1 LRLDISQPLFGLR
14 DRAERFGKMKKFPR
28 IPTRS
33 LLLLALLLISTFHAG
48 ATTVVMLSDTE
59 LIVNSR
65 AIVTGRV
72 ASVMSAWDDTH
83 SMVWTYVEVRADR
96 VLKGDLSQGTIVL
109 KQLGG
114 EAGALGVRVFGQPSF
129 TPGERVLL
137 YLNTGLDGSLHAA
150 HAFMGKFSVVADGS
164 TKEFI
169 QRSADAQDVELL
181 ARTSVGEITNRAPF
195 GSYLKKIQRTLRQE
209 AARIAEIDASRA
221 GEPLVAVPTEYVRT
235 KKQGRGFRPDY
246 VFMSGGVRWMEAD
259 SGQPISYYVNPNAC
273 PLAGA
278 GAAEVARAMSAW
290 PNQSGASIHLQTAGQ
305 TGACGIVIDN
315 ANTISF
321 GDCLGQLD
329 APIGCSGVVALTA
342 ISFTNESKVVGGI
355 SFNRLLEADTV
366 FNKGMGCFLGN
377 SANLA
382 EVTCHELGHSIG
394 LAHPT
399 DPAAIM
405 WASAHG
411 NGRDATLG
419 ADDKAGILAIYP
431 AGPGGGGGGGSGG
444 GGGGGGAAL
453 SITTA
458 AMNSGVTG
466 QNYSATLTATGG
478 TSPYRW
484 SLVGGAI
491 PPGLDMAGNGA
502 ISGIPASAGTY
513 TFAVQVSDTSLPI
526 RADSKWLSIT
536 VQPNGGGSLLPVV
549 AGVKAKGTNKL
560 WVFGQNLSTASL
572 VVINGLTFHPKS
584 IEKNGSTD
592 WVLAKGGLNLGP
604 PGTNVVFV
612 ITIFNNSVP
621 FWF

>member
-1 LRLDISQPLFGLR
+1 
-14 DRAERFGKMKKFPR
+14 MKQFPR
-28 IPTRS
+28 IPARS
-33 LLLLALLLISTFHAG
+33 LLLLALLLLPTFRAK
-48 ATTVVMLSDTE
+48 ATTVVMLSDSE

-72 ASVMSAWDDTH
+72 ASIMSAWDDTH

-96 VLKGDLSQGTIVL
+96 VLKGELAEGSIVL

-114 EAGALGVRVFGQPSF
+114 EAGASGVRVFGQPGF

-150 HAFMGKFSVVADGS
+150 HSFMGKFSVVADGA
-164 TKEFI
+164 TGEFI

-181 ARTSVGEITNRAPF
+181 ARTSVGQITNRAPF
-195 GSYLKKIQRTLRQE
+195 QSYIKKIQRTLRQE
-209 AARIAEIDASRA
+209 AARIAEIEASRA
-221 GEPLVAVPTEYVRT
+221 GEPLVAVPTEYSRT
-235 KKQGRGFRPDY
+235 KKQFGGFKPEY
-246 VFMSGGVRWMEAD
+246 AFMAGAVRWMQAD
-259 SGQPISYYVNPNAC
+259 SGQPVSYYVNPNAC
-273 PLAGA
+273 PIAGG

-290 PNQSGASIHLQTAGQ
+290 PNQSGASINLQTAGQ

-315 ANTISF
+315 TNTISF

-329 APIGCSGVVALTA
+329 APIGCSGIVALTA
-342 ISFTNESKVVGGI
+342 ISYTNESKVVGGV

-394 LAHPT
+394 LAHPADT
-399 DPAAIM
+399 SAIM
-405 WASAHG
+405 WGTAHG

-431 AGPGGGGGGGSGG
+431 AGTGGG
-444 GGGGGGAAL
+444 GGGGGGAGGGGGGGGAF

-458 AMNSGVTG
+458 AMNAGVAG
-466 QNYSATLTATGG
+466 QKYGATLSATGG

-484 SLVGGAI
+484 GLVGGAL
-491 PPGLDMAGNGA
+491 PPGVDMSGSGA
-502 ISGIPASAGTY
+502 ISGTPTSTGTY
-513 TFAVQVSDTSLPI
+513 TFAVQVSDTSLPV
-526 RADSKWLSIT
+526 RVDSKWLSI
-536 VQPNGGGSLLPVV
+536 VIQANGGGSQLPVITAV
-549 AGVKAKGTNKL
+549 KVKGVKKL
-560 WVFGQNLSTASL
+560 WVFGQNLGTASV
-572 VVINGLTFHPKS
+572 VVINGLPYNPKT
-584 IEKNGSTD
+584 IENGA
-592 WVLAKGGLNLGP
+592 VLAKGGLNLGP
-604 PGTNVVFV
+604 SGTNVVFV
-612 ITIFNNSVP
+612 ITSFNNSVP